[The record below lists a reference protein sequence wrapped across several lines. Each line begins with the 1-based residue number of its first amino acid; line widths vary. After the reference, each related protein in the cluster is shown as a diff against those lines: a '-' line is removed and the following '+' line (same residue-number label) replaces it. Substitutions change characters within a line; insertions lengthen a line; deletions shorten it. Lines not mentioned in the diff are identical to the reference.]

1 MNNLSQDNLFP
12 TIVWSCNCH
21 LELES
26 LIDYS
31 FRLQESDQGNKHS
44 NIGGWQSTK
53 FKVDSALD
61 PTFRPLVSKIDS
73 VVNEIGKEFNFR
85 HPLRVFEFWI
95 NINEA
100 NDYNL
105 NHTHPGSVLS
115 GVFYLKTDGS
125 GPLEFVMD
133 RAEGFLW
140 QSIIDSEKAPPITWP
155 VARFA
160 PVENKMVI
168 FPSWLEHNVLPC
180 KSQRISI
187 AFNAVF
193 DI

>member
-1 MNNLSQDNLFP
+1 VNKISQENLFP
-12 TIVWSCNCH
+12 TIVWTCDCDLN
-21 LELES
+21 LAP

-31 FRLQESDQGNKHS
+31 FLLQQKDHGNQHS

-53 FKVDSALD
+53 FEVDKKLD
-61 PTFRPLVSKIDS
+61 PIFDPLILKINS
-73 VVNEIGKEFNFR
+73 VVNEIATEFNFR
-85 HPLRVFEFWI
+85 FPLKTFEFWI

-100 NDYNL
+100 DNYNL

-115 GVFYLKTDGS
+115 GVFYLKTDSS

-140 QSIIDSEKAPPITWP
+140 QSIVDSEKAPPITWP

-160 PVENKMVI
+160 PAENKMIV

-193 DI
+193 DL